1 MAEAQNEQ
9 FNKAYLEPAFNW
21 FGKTIVIGYR
31 LQFSDLIFAAY
42 FASQ

>member
-9 FNKAYLEPAFNW
+9 FKQGYLQLAFIGW
-21 FGKTIVIGYR
+21 GKTIVIGYR
-31 LQFSDLIFAAY
+31 LQFADWIFAAY